1 MDEKIVNKMVSEAC
15 AWAIKTKTTFELDLL
30 LSVYVSGQVK
40 LTLEDK
46 KAILK
51 TIAEIEGPED
61 LYSEESS

>member
-1 MDEKIVNKMVSEAC
+1 MNEKIVNKMISEAC

-30 LSVYVSGQVK
+30 LSAYLSGQVK

-46 KAILK
+46 KTILK

-61 LYSEESS
+61 LSSEESS

>member
-1 MDEKIVNKMVSEAC
+1 MNEKIVNKMVSEAC

-30 LSVYVSGQVK
+30 LSVYLSGQVK

-46 KAILK
+46 KTILK

-61 LYSEESS
+61 LSSEESS